1 MWSMS
6 VSGRIEKRQSWG
18 GPWSPKWS
26 QRLPAL
32 IALRTRGNICEGGE
46 PVVKRKIGRP
56 VVPGSINSQKPW
68 EAEGVSRASWYEGRK
83 KSKGE
88 V

>member
-1 MWSMS
+1 MWSMN

-18 GPWSPKWS
+18 GSGDPKWS

-32 IALRTRGNICEGGE
+32 IALPIRGSTCVGGE
-46 PVVKRKIGRP
+46 RIVKKKIGRP
-56 VVPGSINSQKPW
+56 RKVGPFPW
-68 EAEGVSRASWYEGRK
+68 EGLGISRALYYVK